1 MKSVMI
7 SIQPKWCEFIAS
19 GKKTV
24 EIRKSKPN
32 IATPFKCYIYQ
43 TKGKCMFNIL
53 RKIGLS
59 DMANKLFSNKGK
71 VIGEF
76 ICDNIDWH
84 GLSSLIIKEDAED
97 ALSGTC
103 LTKEEVLNYL
113 GYQKGTNIYACKN
126 FDFYGWRISN
136 LVIYDKAKGINEFYH
151 KKTKNG
157 YTAELNIEGAVRY
170 PKKEAVFEGIKRPPQ
185 SWCYVDE

>member
-7 SIQPKWCEFIAS
+7 SIQPKWCELIVS
-19 GKKTV
+19 GEKTV
-24 EIRKSKPN
+24 EVRKSKPN
-32 IATPFKCYIYQ
+32 IVTPFKCYIYQ
-43 TKGKCMFNIL
+43 TKGKWMFDIL

-59 DMANKLFSNKGK
+59 DMANKLLSSKGK

-76 ICDNIDWH
+76 ICNNIDWH
-84 GLSSLIIKEDAED
+84 GLSNLIIKEDAEHT
-97 ALSGTC
+97 LNGTC
-103 LTKEEVLNYL
+103 LTKEEILNYL

-136 LVIYDKAKGINEFYH
+136 LVIYDKAKEINEFYN

-157 YTAELNIEGAVRY
+157 YTTEWNIEGVVHY
-170 PKKEAVFEGIKRPPQ
+170 PKKEVVFEEIKRPPQ
-185 SWCYVDE
+185 SWCYVEE

>member
-7 SIQPKWCEFIAS
+7 SIQPKWCELIAS
-19 GKKTV
+19 GEKTV
-24 EIRKSKPN
+24 EVRKSKPN

-43 TKGKCMFNIL
+43 TKGKWMFNIL

-59 DMANKLFSNKGK
+59 DMANKLLLTKGK

-76 ICDNIDWH
+76 ICNNIDWH
-84 GLSSLIIKEDAED
+84 GLSNLIIKEDAEHT
-97 ALSGTC
+97 LNGTC
-103 LTKEEVLNYL
+103 LTKEEILNYL

-136 LVIYDKAKGINEFYH
+136 LVIYDRARQINEFYRR
-151 KKTKNG
+151 KIKNG
-157 YTAELNIEGAVRY
+157 YTTEWNIEGIVRY
-170 PKKEAVFEGIKRPPQ
+170 PKKEVVFEEIKRPPQ
-185 SWCYVDE
+185 SWCYVEE